1 VNNLRGFAV
10 VNPSLC
16 VPVEDENGTALWG
29 RDPIHPLYEG
39 YNRIVDYVMGEAERL
54 AARAAIP
61 NKRPG
66 ASVAQPNKK
75 PRLDNQ
81 RPRWGVEEPSSTT
94 MRGRPSYGGGN
105 RGGGSGGGGER
116 GRGGGFRGSGG
127 EHGRIQRPRGFF
139 GKRGGRGRG

>member
-1 VNNLRGFAV
+1 M
-10 VNPSLC
+10 VNPSLY

-54 AARAAIP
+54 AARAAKP
-61 NKRPG
+61 KKRPG
-66 ASVAQPNKK
+66 GSEAQPNKK

-81 RPRWGVEEPSSTT
+81 RPRWVVEEPSSTT
-94 MRGRPSYGGGN
+94 MRGRTNYGGGN
-105 RGGGSGGGGER
+105 RGGGER

-127 EHGRIQRPRGFF
+127 EQG
-139 GKRGGRGRG
+139 